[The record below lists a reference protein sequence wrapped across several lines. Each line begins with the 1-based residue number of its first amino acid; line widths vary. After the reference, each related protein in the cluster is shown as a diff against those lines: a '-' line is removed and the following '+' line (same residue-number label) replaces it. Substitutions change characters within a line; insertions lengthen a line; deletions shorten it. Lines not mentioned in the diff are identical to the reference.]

1 GFINDACGR
10 LLCPAELDWNEPG
23 VKAGI
28 RNHSDGYIVT
38 DLSFPTF
45 LYEKYTASADNLE
58 EGLFKGGIL
67 VKAYKA
73 VFTSP
78 SSAKDVEGDG
88 DGADISAN
96 NRRAQK
102 SHHRLKVKKH
112 VTHIIKMKKVTPRSI
127 AYIACQ
133 ARFALSSVTSWQS
146 VDGDFDYIQFWRT
159 IVDVFEKVPGQSA
172 QRRVD
177 HLLEWWT
184 RCVIYPI
191 LKHQHN

>member
-1 GFINDACGR
+1 M
-10 LLCPAELDWNEPG
+10 
-23 VKAGI
+23 
-28 RNHSDGYIVT
+28 

-45 LYEKYTASADNLE
+45 LYEKYTANADNLE

-78 SSAKDVEGDG
+78 SSAKDVEGNG
-88 DGADISAN
+88 DSADISAN

-102 SHHRLKVKKH
+102 SHHGLKVKKH

-133 ARFALSSVTSWQS
+133 
-146 VDGDFDYIQFWRT
+146 
-159 IVDVFEKVPGQSA
+159 VPGQSA
-172 QRRVD
+172 QCRVD
-177 HLLEWWT
+177 QLLEWWT
-184 RCVIYPI
+184 RKVFGRRGRDDISNVCKVNMSVNA
-191 LKHQHN
+191 LARQREQMADAEFDSN